1 VAVRTSSLLRRF
13 SLDRARAKEFLNYWL
28 PALLFSLA
36 ILVLSGD
43 LGSSKTTGVL
53 VRWALAW
60 VPGLTSGQ
68 IDLIHWYLRK
78 LGHLTAYGILFFL
91 WFRALRGHFQAM
103 RPWSSVL
110 WALAICLLVSCL
122 DEGHQAWY
130 LSRGGSPRDLAL
142 DMVGALLSAVVIS
155 IVSKLRPKP
164 TGPAG

>member
-1 VAVRTSSLLRRF
+1 
-13 SLDRARAKEFLNYWL
+13 LDRARAKEFLNYWL

-43 LGSSKTTGVL
+43 LGSSRNTGVL
-53 VRWALAW
+53 VRWALSW
-60 VPGLTSGQ
+60 MPGLTPGQ
-68 IDLIHWYLRK
+68 IDLLNGYLRK
-78 LGHLTAYGILFFL
+78 LGHLTAYGFLFFL
-91 WFRALRGHFQAM
+91 WFRALRGHFHAA
-103 RPWSSVL
+103 RPWSSAL

-130 LSRGGSPRDLAL
+130 HSRGGSPWDVAL

-164 TGPAG
+164 AGPAG